1 MLNKILGRLG
11 GNRSEF
17 RRICMANGI
26 SLNYRLQR
34 DGLPILKEVFATR
47 RYSNF
52 FPFYEA
58 ATIID
63 IGAHFGYFSI
73 FASMNSDPEATII
86 AVEPAQ
92 HNFDILRRNIRDSQV
107 ENVYPIR
114 SAIAGPG
121 QAGEADLYLSRSEN
135 ASLFREGE
143 GPVETEKVRTIT
155 LDTLLH
161 EQDIEEVDFLKM
173 DCEGAE
179 YSILLEAGA
188 PILDR
193 IHTISLE
200 FHDLKRPEFTGLALA
215 QHLRENGFE
224 IAHFSH
230 SPTNRARNYGHLIA
244 TKAYL

>member
-1 MLNKILGRLG
+1 MLKNILGRLG
-11 GNRSEF
+11 GYRSEF
-17 RRICMANGI
+17 RRTCRANGI
-26 SLNYRLQR
+26 SLDYHLQR
-34 DGLPILKEVFATR
+34 DGLLILQEVFAAR
-47 RYSNF
+47 RYADY

-63 IGAHFGYFSI
+63 VGAHYGYFSI
-73 FASMNSDPEATII
+73 FAALNSDPEATII

-114 SAIAGPG
+114 AAIAGPG
-121 QAGEADLYLSRSEN
+121 MQGETDLYLGRSEN

-143 GPVETEKVRTIT
+143 GAVETEKVRTIT
-155 LDTLLH
+155 LDTLLQ

-179 YSILLEAGA
+179 YGIILEGGA
-188 PILDR
+188 PLLDR
-193 IHTISLE
+193 IHTISME
-200 FHDLKRPEFTGLALA
+200 FHDLKRPECTGLALA

-224 IAHFSH
+224 IVQFSH
-230 SPTNRARNYGHLIA
+230 APTISAQNYGRLIA
-244 TKAYL
+244 TKAFL